1 MKAIVEKIQTP
12 VDSKIYT
19 MSAGAYYVDS
29 HRVVTEYLGRSS
41 LQIWLEHLSKT
52 PAWINFLM
60 SLRNKLV
67 SKLGL
72 KDLGD
77 LRVSDKMS
85 QEYQIG
91 DKVGIFTLLSVNDN
105 EVILVDN
112 DKHLEVKISLFKDN
126 SCGESIVISAV
137 VHTHNIYG
145 KIYMLF
151 VTPVHKLIVP
161 YMLARFR

>member
-1 MKAIVEKIQTP
+1 MKATVEKIPTP
-12 VDSKIYT
+12 VDSNIYA

-29 HRVVTEYLGRSS
+29 HRVATKYLGRSS
-41 LQIWLEHLSKT
+41 LQIWLGHLSKT
-52 PAWINFLM
+52 PAWINFFML
-60 SLRNKLV
+60 LRNKLV
-67 SKLGL
+67 CKLGL

-77 LRVSDKMS
+77 LRISDKIS
-85 QEYQIG
+85 QQYQIG
-91 DKVGIFTLLSVNDN
+91 DRVGIFTLLSVNDT
-105 EVILVDN
+105 EVILGDN
-112 DKHLEVKISLFKDN
+112 DKHLEVKISLYKDN

-137 VHTHNIYG
+137 VHTHNVYG